1 MGPTG
6 RSRAAHLALFGL
18 GAWFAL
24 TAGMSYVAGA
34 NFTVLRPDALP
45 RAAEAFGPSVAEPA
59 GVDALRYLAS
69 EVNRHLFAVYG
80 WTQIALG
87 LFVLVCAGLTGLRS
101 RALNL
106 CVGLAFGA
114 ALLFLVYLVPE
125 IVTVGR
131 RLDLVPK
138 EPRTPDRDTFD
149 GIHHASVAVELIK
162 LALLGAA
169 AFVLVRRPP
178 SAVQD

>member
-1 MGPTG
+1 MDPTA
-6 RSRAAHLALFGL
+6 RPRVARLALFGL

-34 NFTVLRPDALP
+34 NFMVLRVESLP
-45 RAAEAFGPSVAEPA
+45 RAVEAFGPTVEGSA
-59 GVDALRYLAS
+59 GADALRYLAG
-69 EVNRHLFAVYG
+69 EINRHLFAVYA
-80 WTQIALG
+80 WTQLAVAL
-87 LFVLVCAGLTGLRS
+87 FTLVAVGLTGLRS

-106 CVGLAFGA
+106 CVGLSLGA
-114 ALLFLVYLVPE
+114 ALLFLVYLLPE
-125 IVTVGR
+125 IVEVSR

-149 GIHHASVAVELIK
+149 GIHHAAVIVEVTK

-169 AFVLVRRPP
+169 AFLLARGPK
-178 SAVQD
+178 AGHAA